1 MQRGIVTHTINKA
14 THRLIHMVVLMQQVL
29 RIQLHHH
36 ILNIPNNKLI
46 RNIHTDRQVQSMQ
59 MNIILIMVTV
69 LLIQHRMSMQTPMV
83 CYLNFAI
90 DISYFLFISVQSM
103 VVVVLM
109 IIIRIM
115 HPAVQELV
123 VQSLIMLQDNKEI
136 NHRMIQIIMIVIII
150 MEKPRHLLF
159 PVLLIIHIL
168 SARQIFNIRSFS
180 FFLFFI
186 FVIINLTYAQDKF
199 IHTDIR

>member
-59 MNIILIMVTV
+59 MNIILTMVTV

-90 DISYFLFISVQSM
+90 VISYFLFISRTVYGSGGAYDYNSYYTSGGAGVSGSIVDNATGQQGNKSPNDTNNYDRDNHYGKAKTS
-103 VVVVLM
+103 
-109 IIIRIM
+109 II
-115 HPAVQELV
+115 P
-123 VQSLIMLQDNKEI
+123 S
-136 NHRMIQIIMIVIII
+136 
-150 MEKPRHLLF
+150 P
-159 PVLLIIHIL
+159 
-168 SARQIFNIRSFS
+168 
-180 FFLFFI
+180 
-186 FVIINLTYAQDKF
+186 TY
-199 IHTDIR
+199 HTYSIS